1 MIALARSYP
10 EGPVPL
16 AEIAKAEGLSR
27 SYLEQLIACLRKAG
41 LVEST
46 RGMRG
51 GYRLT
56 DSPGAMT
63 AGQVVRALE
72 GPIALAECASE
83 VYTGCCERES
93 DCASKHFWQQVRDNI
108 AQVMDGTTLADLAGG
123 SAVAQS

>member
-83 VYTGCCERES
+83 VDTGCCARES